1 MHVNSNDITAVQAE
15 LVEHFGN
22 GLHDSSGFL
31 TRVPHD
37 CLTRR
42 KVGRDQTSEVGVT
55 VVGDNLAE
63 GRARYRHQ
71 FDGCLRINVM

>member
-1 MHVNSNDITAVQAE
+1 MHVNPNDITAVQAE
-15 LVEHFGN
+15 LVEHFRN
-22 GLHDSSGFL
+22 SPHDRSGFL

-37 CLTRR
+37 CPTRW

-63 GRARYRHQ
+63 GRAGYRHQ
-71 FDGCLRINVM
+71 F

>member
-22 GLHDSSGFL
+22 GLHNRSGFL
-31 TRVPHD
+31 TGVPDD

-42 KVGRDQTSEVGVT
+42 KVGRYQTSEVGVT

-63 GRARYRHQ
+63 GRAGYRHQ
-71 FDGCLRINVM
+71 F

>member
-22 GLHDSSGFL
+22 GLHNRSGFL
-31 TRVPHD
+31 TGVPDD

-42 KVGRDQTSEVGVT
+42 KVGRYQASEVGVT

-71 FDGCLRINVM
+71 F

>member
-1 MHVNSNDITAVQAE
+1 MHVNPNDITAVQAE

-22 GLHDSSGFL
+22 SPHDRSGFL

-37 CLTRR
+37 CLTRW

-63 GRARYRHQ
+63 GRTGYRHQ
-71 FDGCLRINVM
+71 F